1 MIHTESS
8 SLGFH
13 ASMVINRNMCRKV
26 SLCLQCNLQWNN
38 WAEQIFINNSAC
50 IIVVTWNW
58 KVLKASF
65 LENNGTSRDDV
76 DAERL
81 HRGKTEK
88 FDFTSIWWYLY
99 GGTFE
104 VAGVAVGSQI
114 FVRSSFNSCN
124 EMFANFFDIFSYQRT
139 KALIC
144 WSSRQSF
151 EDKSFCCLL
160 CCSAIKFNF
169 VKCSQR
175 TKGEEK

>member
-1 MIHTESS
+1 MSQSFALFAMQSSMEQLSWTNFYQQLSLHNCRDMELKSFESKFS
-8 SLGFH
+8 W
-13 ASMVINRNMCRKV
+13 K
-26 SLCLQCNLQWNN
+26 QWN
-38 WAEQIFINNSAC
+38 EQGRRRC
-50 IIVVTWNW
+50 RT
-58 KVLKASF
+58 
-65 LENNGTSRDDV
+65 T
-76 DAERL
+76 
-81 HRGKTEK
+81 RGKTEK
-88 FDFTSIWWYLY
+88 FDFNSIWWYLY